1 MRLPDTPTGEFIPGD
16 PGTGRPGSILSSAF
30 MNSLLRELVNVI
42 RTAGI
47 VPDALDDFQLLK
59 ALEVL
64 YTTWGKNTFA
74 QDAGSVNSYQVGYS
88 PTVKQVVDGMVLH
101 FRANTTNTGTSTFSP
116 NGLLARQIVGRG
128 GVQVQ
133 AGEII
138 AGGLCSVMYSAANA
152 TWLLLTAS
160 QGSLQIAP
168 ATSAA
173 HAVQRAQVAVLV
185 SADNLPDRD
194 VGPVLVREYG
204 ETWLW
209 TSTSHFSGY
218 RSMKCGAIEF
228 GHTVTPLPWQVD
240 AVGGWVP
247 KSQYERLRA
256 FASENG
262 LMVPTASW
270 VPGAF
275 VFSEEASGLRLP
287 DLRDKFLRFTGTN
300 ADGGVRYLAS
310 SQGDALQ
317 RLYGAIEKVQIAA
330 GGGVTSG
337 VLSLSP
343 WTEYGQYITS
353 AELGQRIAN
362 IGFNADAVARTSA
375 ETRPTNVA
383 LHPRIHV

>member
-101 FRANTTNTGTSTFSP
+101 FRANTTNTGPSTFSP
-116 NGLLARQIVGRG
+116 NGLTPRQIVGRG

-138 AGGLCSVMYSAANA
+138 AGGICSVMYSAVNA

-160 QGSLQIAP
+160 GGSLQVPP
-168 ATSAA
+168 ATSGA

-185 SADNLPDRD
+185 SADSLPDRD

-209 TSTSHFSGY
+209 TSTSYFSGY
-218 RSMKCGAIEF
+218 RSMKCGAVEF
-228 GHTVTPLPWQVD
+228 GHTATPLPWQVD
-240 AVGGWVP
+240 LVGGWVP
-247 KSQYERLRA
+247 KLQYERLRA
-256 FASENG
+256 FANENG
-262 LMVPTASW
+262 LMVPAANW
-270 VPGAF
+270 VRGAF
-275 VFSEEASGLRLP
+275 VFSEEGTGLRMP

-310 SQGDALQ
+310 SQDDALQ

-330 GGGVTSG
+330 GGSATSG

-343 WTEYGQYITS
+343 WNEYGQYITS
-353 AELGQRIAN
+353 VELGQRIAN